1 MHHTLSRHSL
11 RVRGYHLDGY
21 GHVNNARY
29 LEFMEEGRWG
39 FFDDHP
45 ALMKEL
51 HQAGKAFVVVNLN
64 IDYCKAA
71 LDGDDLVVVTGIIS
85 VGERSAVCHH
95 QVVRQRDNALVAQA
109 DLTFVLLDIKANKAS
124 PIEGKV
130 RDVLEDL
137 TTAKHDFSA

>member
-1 MHHTLSRHSL
+1 
-11 RVRGYHLDGY
+11 
-21 GHVNNARY
+21 
-29 LEFMEEGRWG
+29 
-39 FFDDHP
+39 
-45 ALMKEL
+45 MKEL